1 MHDAR
6 GTRTVNVH
14 EAKSQLSRL
23 LLAVEHGEDVV
34 IARAGRPVARL
45 VPASAP
51 GLGRA
56 PGAWRGRMRVAD
68 DFDDTPDEIIAGFG
82 AGDLEP

>member
-1 MHDAR
+1 M
-6 GTRTVNVH
+6 TRTVNVH
-14 EAKSQLSRL
+14 EAKSQLSRH

-51 GLGRA
+51 THGRA
-56 PGAWRGRMRVAD
+56 PGAWRGRIRVAD
-68 DFDDTPDEIIAGFG
+68 DFDDTPDEVVAGF
-82 AGDLEP
+82 ASGDLEP